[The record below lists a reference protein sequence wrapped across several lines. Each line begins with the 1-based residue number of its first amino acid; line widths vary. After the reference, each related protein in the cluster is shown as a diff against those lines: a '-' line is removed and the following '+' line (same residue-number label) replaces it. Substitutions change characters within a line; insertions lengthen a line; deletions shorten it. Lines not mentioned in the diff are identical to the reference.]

1 MGGIQWLGGRNFIKR
16 YNEHKHA
23 FQNNSHSSR
32 FAQHLN
38 EHIHSFSSIDNI
50 MQILH
55 HQKQGPHLNTL
66 ERFYIHKEAA
76 SGNHL
81 SNNHTIFPNRICGA
95 ILEIQQ
101 S

>member
-16 YNEHKHA
+16 YNENKHT
-23 FQNNSHSSR
+23 FQNNSHSSQ
-32 FAQHLN
+32 FAQHIN
-38 EHIHSFSSIDNI
+38 ERTHSFGSIDNI
-50 MQILH
+50 FQILH
-55 HQKQGPHLNTL
+55 HQKKGPHLNTL
-66 ERFYIHKEAA
+66 ERFYTHKEAA

-81 SNNHTIFPNRICGA
+81 NDNHTIFPKRISDA